1 MSSKINRE
9 IKGIKKIVKSED
21 IEDVF
26 EISTVINHIN
36 INITPNFRDTAK
48 LIPKYI
54 AIPLPPLN
62 FSHIG

>member
-21 IEDVF
+21 IEDVL
-26 EISTVINHIN
+26 EISAVNKHIN
-36 INITPNFRDTAK
+36 ININPNFKDTAK
-48 LIPKYI
+48 LIPKYV